1 MIKAKPAALPS
12 CCVSTH
18 SLIAIVAYTVEVTL
32 PAITP
37 PAVSSGESATLR
49 LPLSIIYGNALSIH
63 AYTEAAEV
71 KANSMMEFL
80 CSPPEK

>member
-1 MIKAKPAALPS
+1 MIKSKAATLPS
-12 CCVSTH
+12 CCFSTH
-18 SLIAIVAYTVEVTL
+18 SLIAIVAHTVEVTL
-32 PAITP
+32 IASLPAI
-37 PAVSSGESATLR
+37 SSGESATLR
-49 LPLSIIYGNALSIH
+49 LPLSIINGDALSIH